1 MSTTAIAQGSTV
13 LVTGVNGY
21 IGSHVAD
28 QLLLAGYKV
37 RGTARD
43 ASKVKWV
50 QDVFDKKYGAGKF
63 EGIIVPNMTAEGAYD
78 DAVKGAVLH
87 LRFIFVVLQL
97 HGY

>member
-1 MSTTAIAQGSTV
+1 MSTSSVIRVPPGSTV

-43 ASKVKWV
+43 AFKAKWA
-50 QDVFDKKYGAGKF
+50 QEFFDKRYGAGKF
-63 EGIIVPNMTAEGAYD
+63 ESVVVPNMNVEGAYD
-78 DAVKGAVLH
+78 EATKGVCAHLCSSLH
-87 LRFIFVVLQL
+87 SSF
-97 HGY
+97 